1 MAKNLVI
8 VESPAKAKT
17 INKYLGSDYIVK
29 SSVGHIRDLPTA
41 GSATAKVDP
50 KERAAQAARTRKMA
64 PEKKAAYKKQK
75 AQEQLIRR
83 MGIDPDN
90 NWKAQ
95 YQILP
100 GKEKVVNELRQLA
113 ANSDAI
119 YLATLAAI
127 LVTLLQVAGAA
138 ILTRKLEKMPLITL
152 ALLLVFGGATLA
164 LKDPVFIQWKP
175 TAINWLFGLV
185 FLGSHLIGD
194 KPLVQR
200 MMGHA
205 IEISERRV
213 WIQLNLAWVAFFAVA
228 GIANM
233 IVAPEIDPL
242 GLQFSEDTWVDFKLF
257 GLMGMT
263 LAFVVA
269 QAFYLARYMP
279 NTDEETS

>member
-1 MAKNLVI
+1 MKQLFDFFPI
-8 VESPAKAKT
+8 LLFFILYKF
-17 INKYLGSDYIVK
+17 YL
-29 SSVGHIRDLPTA
+29 DLP
-41 GSATAKVDP
+41 D
-50 KERAAQAARTRKMA
+50 E
-64 PEKKAAYKKQK
+64 
-75 AQEQLIRR
+75 LIL
-83 MGIDPDN
+83 GINAWVP
-90 NWKAQ
+90 
-95 YQILP
+95 LMELTP
-100 GKEKVVNELRQLA
+100 GES
-113 ANSDAI
+113 SDAI

-127 LVTLLQVAGAA
+127 LATLIQVAAAA
-138 ILTRKLEKMPLITL
+138 IVVKKVEKMPLITL
-152 ALLLVFGGATLA
+152 ALLVFFGGATLA
-164 LKDPVFIQWKP
+164 LKDPLFIQWKP

-194 KPLVQR
+194 KPLIQR
-200 MMGHA
+200 MMGKA
-205 IEISERRV
+205 IEIREQRV
-213 WIQLNLAWVAFFAVA
+213 WLQLNLAWVGFFVVA